1 MSSPSPAFPGSDAF
15 LPQTEAQ
22 RKRVV
27 LAAARVARRWY
38 RRADSQGEVLERWLD
53 RQISRKTRIM
63 PAEVQKGVKLF
74 QAYFQ
79 SVRNLEIV
87 MSDLVYT
94 SSQV

>member
-1 MSSPSPAFPGSDAF
+1 MSNPSPQFPGVNAF
-15 LPQTEAQ
+15 VPQTEAQ

-38 RRADSQGEVLERWLD
+38 RRADSQGEILERWLD
-53 RQISRKTRIM
+53 RQINRKTRIM
-63 PAEVQKGVKLF
+63 PAEVQRGVKIF

-79 SVRNLEIV
+79 NVRNLEIV